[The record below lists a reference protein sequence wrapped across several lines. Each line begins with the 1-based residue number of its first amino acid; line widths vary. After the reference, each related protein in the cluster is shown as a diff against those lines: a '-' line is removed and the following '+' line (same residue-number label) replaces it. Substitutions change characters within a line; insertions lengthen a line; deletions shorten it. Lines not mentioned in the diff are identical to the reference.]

1 MVLIQLVFMQILK
14 YIAWFFWK
22 VWFYLL
28 MAVVILLLSPLLIIS
43 LSNERWYGF
52 FFRLARLWAYILFY
66 SMGFRYQLHDSQ
78 PLDKHGSYM
87 FVANHTSMMDIM
99 LMLIL
104 NKNPFVFIG
113 KKELEKMPLFGF
125 FYKKASITVDRS
137 SSKSRKESI
146 EKARQKLSNGMSI
159 CIFPEGQVPDEG
171 VILDE
176 FKDGAF
182 RLAIDFQ
189 IPVVAYT
196 FVGLKQHFPY
206 RFWGGKPG
214 KVEVYMHPLF
224 QTDGLTQKDKPVL
237 KQKVRDCIIVKL
249 ED

>member
-1 MVLIQLVFMQILK
+1 
-14 YIAWFFWK
+14 
-22 VWFYLL
+22 
-28 MAVVILLLSPLLIIS
+28 
-43 LSNERWYGF
+43 
-52 FFRLARLWAYILFY
+52 
-66 SMGFRYQLHDSQ
+66 
-78 PLDKHGSYM
+78 
-87 FVANHTSMMDIM
+87 M
-99 LMLIL
+99 LL
-104 NKNPFVFIG
+104 NKKSQRITTFTFGITPKEARKIRRQ
-113 KKELEKMPLFGF
+113 KELEKMPLFGF

-159 CIFPEGQVPDEG
+159 CIFPEGQVPGEG

-224 QTDGLTQKDKPVL
+224 QTDGLTQKDKPLL

>member
-1 MVLIQLVFMQILK
+1 
-14 YIAWFFWK
+14 
-22 VWFYLL
+22 
-28 MAVVILLLSPLLIIS
+28 MAVVILIFSPLLILS
-43 LSNERWYGF
+43 LSNEKWYGF
-52 FFRLARLWAYILFY
+52 FFRLAKMWSYILFY
-66 SMGFRYQLHDSQ
+66 SMGFRYQLHNQQ
-78 PLDKHGSYM
+78 PLDKQGSYM

-125 FYKKASITVDRS
+125 FYKRASITVDRS
-137 SSKSRKESI
+137 SAKSRKESI
-146 EKARQKLSNGMSI
+146 EKARQKLQNGTSI
-159 CIFPEGQVPDEG
+159 CIFPEGGVPDEG
-171 VILDE
+171 VSLDE

-196 FVGLKQHFPY
+196 FVGLKQYFPY

-214 KVEVYMHPLF
+214 KIEVYMHPLF
-224 QTDGLTQKDKPVL
+224 PTEGLTQKDKPIL
-237 KQKVRDCIIVKL
+237 KQNVRASIASRL
-249 ED
+249 MS

>member
-1 MVLIQLVFMQILK
+1 
-14 YIAWFFWK
+14 
-22 VWFYLL
+22 
-28 MAVVILLLSPLLIIS
+28 MAVVILIFSPLLILS
-43 LSNERWYGF
+43 LSNEKWYGF
-52 FFRLARLWAYILFY
+52 FFRLAKMWAYILFY
-66 SMGFRYQLHDSQ
+66 SMGFRYQLHNQQ
-78 PLDKHGSYM
+78 PLDKQGSYM

-125 FYKKASITVDRS
+125 FYKRASITVDRS
-137 SSKSRKESI
+137 SAKSRKESI
-146 EKARQKLSNGMSI
+146 EKARQKLQNGTSI
-159 CIFPEGQVPDEG
+159 CIFPEGGVPDEG
-171 VILDE
+171 VSLDE

-196 FVGLKQHFPY
+196 FVGLKQYFPY

-214 KVEVYMHPLF
+214 KIEVYMHPLF
-224 QTDGLTQKDKPVL
+224 PTDGLTQKDKPIL
-237 KQKVRDCIIVKL
+237 KQNVRASIVSRL
-249 ED
+249 MS

>member
-1 MVLIQLVFMQILK
+1 
-14 YIAWFFWK
+14 
-22 VWFYLL
+22 
-28 MAVVILLLSPLLIIS
+28 MAVVILIFSPLLILS
-43 LSNERWYGF
+43 LSNEKWYGF
-52 FFRLARLWAYILFY
+52 FFRLAKMWAYILFY
-66 SMGFRYQLHDSQ
+66 SMGFRYQLHNRQ
-78 PLDKHGSYM
+78 ALDKQGSYM

-125 FYKKASITVDRS
+125 FYKRASITVDRS
-137 SSKSRKESI
+137 SAKSRKESI
-146 EKARQKLSNGMSI
+146 EKARQKLQNGTSI
-159 CIFPEGQVPDEG
+159 CIFPEGGVPDEG
-171 VILDE
+171 VSLDE

-196 FVGLKQHFPY
+196 FVGLKQYFPY

-214 KVEVYMHPLF
+214 KIEVYMHPLF
-224 QTDGLTQKDKPVL
+224 PTEGLTQKDKPIL
-237 KQKVRDCIIVKL
+237 KQNVRASIASRL
-249 ED
+249 MS

>member
-1 MVLIQLVFMQILK
+1 
-14 YIAWFFWK
+14 
-22 VWFYLL
+22 
-28 MAVVILLLSPLLIIS
+28 MAVVILIFSPLLILS
-43 LSNERWYGF
+43 LSNEKWYGF
-52 FFRLARLWAYILFY
+52 FFRLAKMWAYILFY
-66 SMGFRYQLHDSQ
+66 SMGFRYQLHNRQ
-78 PLDKHGSYM
+78 ALDKQGSYM

-125 FYKKASITVDRS
+125 FYKRASITVDRS
-137 SSKSRKESI
+137 SVKSRKESI
-146 EKARQKLSNGMSI
+146 EKARQKLQNGTSI
-159 CIFPEGQVPDEG
+159 CIFPEGGVPDEG
-171 VILDE
+171 VSLDE

-196 FVGLKQHFPY
+196 FVGLKQYFPY

-214 KVEVYMHPLF
+214 KIEVYMHPLF
-224 QTDGLTQKDKPVL
+224 PTEGLTQKDKPIL
-237 KQKVRDCIIVKL
+237 KQNVRASIASRL
-249 ED
+249 MS

>member
-28 MAVVILLLSPLLIIS
+28 MAVIILLLSPLLIIS

-171 VILDE
+171 VMLDE

-224 QTDGLTQKDKPVL
+224 QTDGLTQKDKQTL
-237 KQKVRDCIIVKL
+237 KQEVRSAILKKL
-249 ED
+249 